1 MHEFSFTGISQV
13 TMSHEKGAPTS
24 RHVATDFRL
33 DVSKNLDKGIYLDK
47 EDLPTKA
54 GIKPLT
60 QAFIQ
65 GLVGNIH
72 MAHEKGYWDSAGHLR
87 YVMDELQRGF
97 AEVAKVGS
105 GNIAY

>member
-1 MHEFSFTGISQV
+1 MHEFSFTGISKV
-13 TMSHEKGAPTS
+13 TLSHEKGASTS

-33 DVSKNLDKGIYLDK
+33 DVSSNLDKSIYLDK
-47 EDLPTKA
+47 EELPTKA

-72 MAHEKGYWDSAGHLR
+72 WAHQNGYWDSADHLR
-87 YVMDELQRGF
+87 YIINELQRGF
-97 AEVAKVGS
+97 VEVATMSKGDIS
-105 GNIAY
+105 Y